1 MTTQLLVEKL
11 NKEVKTLKKDLVEIK
26 KIIFPPLRDE
36 EGEYKASFVKKILSR
51 AQTKGPFY
59 SFTDKE
65 SFLRHANSKK

>member
-11 NKEVKTLKKDLVEIK
+11 NKEVKTLREDLREMKKFIFAPIK
-26 KIIFPPLRDE
+26 DT
-36 EGEYKASFVKKILSR
+36 EGTYKASFVKKILSR

>member
-11 NKEVKTLKKDLVEIK
+11 NKEVKTLKKDLNEMK

-36 EGEYKASFVKKILSR
+36 EGEYKESFVKKILSR
-51 AQTKGPFY
+51 AGTEGLFY
-59 SFTDKE
+59 RFTDKE